1 MAKKNKFFVVWDG
14 YEPGI
19 YKTWDECKQQ
29 THGYPEAKFKAF
41 ENLADAQEAFL
52 SPYWDFIGKNKKPET
67 GNAELRAKVGEP
79 IADSISVDAA
89 CSGNPGK
96 MEYQGVY
103 TKTKEKIFLQG
114 PFENATNNIGEFLAL
129 VHALALLKQKNSD
142 LPIYSD
148 SLTAIGWVKKKKT
161 KTLLEKSDNNK
172 IVFELIERAEKWL
185 ANNTYTTQI
194 LKWETEAWGE
204 IPADFGRK

>member
-67 GNAELRAKVGEP
+67 GNAELRAMVGEP

-161 KTLLEKSDNNK
+161 KTLLEKSENNK

>member
-1 MAKKNKFFVVWDG
+1 MVWDG
-14 YEPGI
+14 FEPGI
-19 YKTWDECKQQ
+19 YKTWDECKKQ

-41 ENLADAQEAFL
+41 ESLTDAQEAFL
-52 SPYWDFIGKNKKPET
+52 SPYWDFIGKNKKTET

-129 VHALALLKQKNSD
+129 VHGLALLKQKNSD

-161 KTLLEKSDNNK
+161 KTLLEKNENNK
-172 IVFELIERAEKWL
+172 NVFELIERAEKWL

>member
-1 MAKKNKFFVVWDG
+1 MVWDG

-161 KTLLEKSDNNK
+161 KTLLEKSENNK